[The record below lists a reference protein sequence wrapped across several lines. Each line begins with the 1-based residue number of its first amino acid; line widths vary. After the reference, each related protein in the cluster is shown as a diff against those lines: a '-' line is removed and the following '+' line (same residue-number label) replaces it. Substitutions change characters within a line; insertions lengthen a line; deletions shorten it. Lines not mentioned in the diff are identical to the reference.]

1 MLRDRV
7 TMRPS
12 TVRASNLT
20 ERQAETLEAIRA
32 HIEKW
37 GMPPSRNELARTLG
51 LKFHSSVN
59 AHLKAL
65 ARKGWVE
72 LIPSMDRGIRL
83 LREGTPILALDDVP
97 TVAAGNPMLAEES
110 EAATRMNNIEAVWL
124 RFDQTP
130 DYLVVVQGDS
140 MNKVG
145 LKSGDVV
152 AIRQHPDPREGDIVI
167 ARIGSDVTLKRYHRA
182 QAGVIEL
189 QPQSTNPEHETLY
202 VEPDN
207 EDFEIVGIVVGA
219 IIGPPR
225 DETDNASAS
234 RQMDA

>member
-1 MLRDRV
+1 MSRDRV
-7 TMRPS
+7 TTRPS

-20 ERQAETLEAIRA
+20 ERQAETLGAIRA
-32 HIEKW
+32 HIDRW
-37 GMPPSRNELARTLG
+37 GMPPSRNELAKMLG
-51 LKFHSSVN
+51 LKFHSSVD

-97 TVAAGNPMLAEES
+97 TVAAGNPMLAEEPGT
-110 EAATRMNNIEAVWL
+110 AARMNNIESVWL
-124 RFDQTP
+124 RFEQTP

-140 MNKVG
+140 MNRVG
-145 LKSGDVV
+145 LKSGDMV
-152 AIRQHPDPREGDIVI
+152 AIRQDPDPREGDVVI
-167 ARIGSDVTLKRYHRA
+167 ARIGSDVTLKRYHRT
-182 QAGVIEL
+182 QTGVIEL
-189 QPQSTNPEHETLY
+189 QPQSTNPEHKTLY

-207 EDFEIVGIVVGA
+207 EDFEIVGVVVGA

-225 DETDNASAS
+225 DATDDATAT
-234 RQMDA
+234 RQMDG